1 MVIIGYFG
9 GIDPAAC
16 LLRNGVIES
25 YVEEERLL
33 RYKHAPNIFPIRS
46 IDFCLKQ
53 AGLELE
59 DVDCIAYGW
68 DIPRYTDG
76 RMGAFYQRVNAK

>member
-46 IDFCLKQ
+46 IDYL
-53 AGLELE
+53 
-59 DVDCIAYGW
+59 
-68 DIPRYTDG
+68 P
-76 RMGAFYQRVNAK
+76 